1 MEKEVVLTR
10 NAPAPPAHF
19 SQAMKAKGFVFV
31 SGQLGRDPVKGE
43 FVDFTIEGQTR
54 QAIENLKA
62 ILEAGGSSLSDVVK
76 TTVFLINR
84 SDFASMNKIYTQYF
98 TYAPPAPPARSCVT
112 VSELA
117 KDAKVEIEAIA
128 LV

>member
-10 NAPAPPAHF
+10 NAPAPPAHY

-31 SGQLGRDPVKGE
+31 SGQLGKDPVKGE

-98 TYAPPAPPARSCVT
+98 TDAPPTRSCVT
-112 VSELA
+112 VTELA

-128 LV
+128 LA

>member
-10 NAPAPPAHF
+10 NAPAPPAHY

-31 SGQLGRDPVKGE
+31 SGQLGKDPVKGE

-84 SDFASMNKIYTQYF
+84 SDFTSMNKIYTQYF
-98 TYAPPAPPARSCVT
+98 TYAPPARSCVT
-112 VSELA
+112 VTELA

-128 LV
+128 LA

>member
-1 MEKEVVLTR
+1 MMEKKEVFTK
-10 NAPAPPAHF
+10 NAPAPPAYF
-19 SQAMKAKGFVFV
+19 SQAVKAKGFVFV
-31 SGQLGRDPVKGE
+31 SGQLGRHPLKGE
-43 FVDFTIEGQTR
+43 FVDFTIDGQTR
-54 QAIENLKA
+54 QVIENLKT

-84 SDFASMNKIYTQYF
+84 SDYASMNKIYAQYF
-98 TYAPPAPPARSCVT
+98 THVPPARSCVT

-128 LV
+128 LA